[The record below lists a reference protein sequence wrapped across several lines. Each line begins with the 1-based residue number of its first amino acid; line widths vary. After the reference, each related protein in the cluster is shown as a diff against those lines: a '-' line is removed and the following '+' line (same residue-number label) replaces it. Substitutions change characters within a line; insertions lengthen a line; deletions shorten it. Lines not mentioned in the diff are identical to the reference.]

1 MDTDK
6 TKKEARL
13 EMRVDTSWL
22 EQIDDWRRKQP
33 RIPSRA
39 EALRRLTQLGLQQA
53 S

>member
-1 MDTDK
+1 MDAKD
-6 TKKEARL
+6 TKKENRL
-13 EMRVDTSWL
+13 EMRVDEVWL